1 MGEYF
6 ELALYDSDKDH
17 SEANLNILRDYFDLP
32 QYHNPPA
39 KRKDRLMSDREMC
52 VYSVEYRDF
61 AVEMLC
67 YDCLAFTKDSF
78 KEELQLLTQTAD
90 TCFKLLPTVNL
101 ITGIYELT
109 GYLIKDNS
117 LLSETDKSTLSGF
130 PFIFRRAD
138 SIPANM
144 KYDCRSGNTVCI
156 FNLCAQDVF

>member
-6 ELALYDSDKDH
+6 ELALYDSNNDH

-32 QYHNPPA
+32 QYHNPPE

-52 VYSVEYRDF
+52 VYSVKYRDF

-67 YDCLAFTKDSF
+67 FDRLVFTKDSF
-78 KEELQLLTQTAD
+78 KEQLQLLTQTAD

-130 PFIFRRAD
+130 PFVFRRED
-138 SIPANM
+138 SISADM
-144 KYDCRSGNTVCI
+144 KYDCRSGDTVCI
-156 FNLCAQDVF
+156 CDLCAQDVF